1 MSNKLSRMILMVLI
15 IVAIG
20 FVGFKYINKPAESM
34 SEVKAIEEEQV
45 MRGDITIGFD
55 GDGEAEIPSVNLD
68 FDIGGKLV
76 ELYVSEGDE
85 IKVGQLL
92 GKLDDTD
99 HIKLLKTAEVNY
111 KKAVA
116 TLEQKI
122 ETRELSLISQKQK
135 LEELKAKLDQEE
147 SEYLPMVKVK
157 DLYSQQSLDIKKAS
171 YESAK
176 AAYEAQLET
185 YNISSKSNKDIEL
198 EKTNVESAKL
208 SLEMAQDDLDST
220 ALESSTEGKI
230 LNIAYK
236 VGETISSV
244 TDSGE
249 VTADTTHFVVVSDAD
264 KVEVIVP
271 ISEIDLT
278 KVEIDQL
285 VEVEFEAFENQIFT
299 GKVVSIDSLP
309 KIDNSGLVTFDV
321 TIELDTGI
329 DKVKSGMTC
338 AVEFIIKQ
346 QKDVVYISNKAVSM
360 IDGSQ
365 VVKVKAQNSDIKIRN
380 IKTGLTDGKYV
391 EVTEGLNVGETIII
405 EDNKV
410 E

>member
-122 ETRELSLISQKQK
+122 ETREISLISQKQK
-135 LEELKAKLDQEE
+135 LEELKAK
-147 SEYLPMVKVK
+147 
-157 DLYSQQSLDIKKAS
+157 
-171 YESAK
+171 
-176 AAYEAQLET
+176 
-185 YNISSKSNKDIEL
+185 
-198 EKTNVESAKL
+198 
-208 SLEMAQDDLDST
+208 
-220 ALESSTEGKI
+220 
-230 LNIAYK
+230 
-236 VGETISSV
+236 
-244 TDSGE
+244 
-249 VTADTTHFVVVSDAD
+249 
-264 KVEVIVP
+264 
-271 ISEIDLT
+271 
-278 KVEIDQL
+278 
-285 VEVEFEAFENQIFT
+285 
-299 GKVVSIDSLP
+299 
-309 KIDNSGLVTFDV
+309 
-321 TIELDTGI
+321 LDTGI

-365 VVKVKAQNSDIKIRN
+365 VVKVKAENGDIEIRN